1 MRVRLDWAP
10 YPANFGTGA
19 VKITPAHDPNDFMT
33 GKRHNLEFVNMLT
46 EDGLVNEEGGDEFKG
61 MKRFT
66 ARKAVIAALDK
77 AGISRWICRR
87 CCSWRNV
94 VVAVVVVVPPLTT
107 NLSLQVNSDARK
119 RDYHA

>member
-1 MRVRLDWAP
+1 MRP
-10 YPANFGTGA
+10 CPANFGTGA

-33 GKRHNLEFVNMLT
+33 GKRHNLEFINMLT

-77 AGISRWICRR
+77 AGVTYNRRRAHHRARTASRR
-87 CCSWRNV
+87 
-94 VVAVVVVVPPLTT
+94 VAVPSLVIPVVVVVVVRCGRRFAGDDKLKFTG
-107 NLSLQVNSDARK
+107 
-119 RDYHA
+119 